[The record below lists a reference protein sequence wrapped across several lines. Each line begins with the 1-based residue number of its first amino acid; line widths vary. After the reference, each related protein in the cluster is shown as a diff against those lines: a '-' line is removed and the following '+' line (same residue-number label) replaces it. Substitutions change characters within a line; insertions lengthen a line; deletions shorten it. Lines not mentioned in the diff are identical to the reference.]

1 MHQYLTVAY
10 LLSQLESDCSQNK
23 HCVLLLLLVLKWPT
37 IWDLTQNLKK
47 TLNEKEIKN
56 MQNMQ
61 NIQNM
66 QKVQKVQ
73 KLQKLQNLQNV
84 QNMQLLWEIF

>member
-47 TLNEKEIKN
+47 TSNEKEIKN

-61 NIQNM
+61 NMQNIHNM
-66 QKVQKVQ
+66 QKVQKVHNMQ
-73 KLQKLQNLQNV
+73 ELQNV